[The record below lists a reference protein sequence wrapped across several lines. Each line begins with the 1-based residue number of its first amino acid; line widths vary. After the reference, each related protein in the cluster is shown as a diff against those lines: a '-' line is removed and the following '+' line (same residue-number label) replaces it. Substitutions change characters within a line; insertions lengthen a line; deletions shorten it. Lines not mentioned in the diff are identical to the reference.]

1 MRAIGVAPVALLGA
15 AALALTAP
23 SAAAYGTTSG
33 GASSATGFTVTPSV
47 IAPGSQVTLAA
58 RGCSTTA
65 TAGSAVF
72 DTVTI
77 PAGGTRAA
85 TVDWDAR
92 PGASYEVTFI
102 CSTSPDPTAKS
113 GLTIA
118 AAPAPAG
125 ATRPAAAPAGA
136 QGGLGGGIGT
146 MNTVQIAVG
155 AASAV
160 AVVAGSALVAR
171 RRRERRSH

>member
-15 AALALTAP
+15 AVLALTAP
-23 SAAAYGTTSG
+23 SATAYAATSG

-47 IAPGSQVTLAA
+47 ITPGSRVTLAA

-65 TAGSAVF
+65 TAGSGVF

-77 PAGGTRAA
+77 PAGGSVSA

-92 PGASYEVTFI
+92 PGASYEVTFN
-102 CSTSPDPTAKS
+102 CGTSSDSTAKS

-118 AAPAPAG
+118 AAPAPT
-125 ATRPAAAPAGA
+125 TRSTVAAAGP
-136 QGGLGGGIGT
+136 QGGPGDAIGT
-146 MNTVQIAVG
+146 MNGVKIAAG
-155 AASAV
+155 AALAV
-160 AVVAGSALVAR
+160 AAAAGAVQAAR
-171 RRRERRSH
+171 RRRESRSH

>member
-47 IAPGSQVTLAA
+47 IPPGSQVTLAA

-77 PAGGTRAA
+77 PAGGTGAA

-118 AAPAPAG
+118 AAPAPA
-125 ATRPAAAPAGA
+125 TRPAVAPAGA

-146 MNTVQIAVG
+146 MNTVEIAAG
-155 AASAV
+155 AASAT
-160 AVVAGSALVAR
+160 AVVAGSVLVAR

>member
-47 IAPGSQVTLAA
+47 ISPGSQVTLAA

-77 PAGGTRAA
+77 PAGGTGVA

-118 AAPAPAG
+118 AAPARAS
-125 ATRPAAAPAGA
+125 RPAVAPAGA

-146 MNTVQIAVG
+146 MNRVEIAAG
-155 AASAV
+155 AASAM
-160 AVVAGSALVAR
+160 AAVAGSVLVAR

>member
-23 SAAAYGTTSG
+23 SATASGTKSG
-33 GASSATGFTVTPSV
+33 GAPSATGFTVTPSV
-47 IAPGSQVTLAA
+47 IAPGSRVTLAA

-77 PAGGTRAA
+77 PAGGTGAA

-113 GLTIA
+113 RLTIA

-125 ATRPAAAPAGA
+125 RPAVAPAGT

-146 MNTVQIAVG
+146 MDAAEIAAG
-155 AASAV
+155 A
-160 AVVAGSALVAR
+160 AVVAAAAGAVLVAR

>member
-1 MRAIGVAPVALLGA
+1 MRIHVAPVALLGV

-23 SAAAYGTTSG
+23 AAIAYGATSG

-47 IAPGSQVTLAA
+47 ITPGSQVTLAA

-65 TAGSAVF
+65 TAGSGVF

-77 PAGGTRAA
+77 PRGGTVAA

-102 CSTSPDPTAKS
+102 CNTSPDSPAKS

-118 AAPAPAG
+118 AASGTPTTGSKVAQAG
-125 ATRPAAAPAGA
+125 V

-146 MNTVQIAVG
+146 MNATRIAAG
-155 AASAV
+155 TAL
-160 AVVAGSALVAR
+160 AVVAAAGAVHVAR
-171 RRRERRSH
+171 RRRESRSH

>member
-47 IAPGSQVTLAA
+47 ISPGSQVTLAA

-102 CSTSPDPTAKS
+102 CSTSHDPTAKS

-118 AAPAPAG
+118 AAPARAS
-125 ATRPAAAPAGA
+125 RPAVAPAGA

-146 MNTVQIAVG
+146 MNTVEIAAG
-155 AASAV
+155 AASAM
-160 AVVAGSALVAR
+160 AVVVGSVLVAR

>member
-23 SAAAYGTTSG
+23 SATAYAATSG

-47 IAPGSQVTLAA
+47 ITPGSRVTLAA

-65 TAGSAVF
+65 TAGSGVF

-77 PAGGTRAA
+77 PAGGSVSA

-92 PGASYEVTFI
+92 PGASYEVTFN
-102 CSTSPDPTAKS
+102 CGTSSGSAAKS

-118 AAPAPAG
+118 AAPAPTARPTVAAAGPQGGPGDATGTTNGVKIAAG
-125 ATRPAAAPAGA
+125 AALAVAAAAGA
-136 QGGLGGGIGT
+136 
-146 MNTVQIAVG
+146 VQ
-155 AASAV
+155 
-160 AVVAGSALVAR
+160 VAR
-171 RRRERRSH
+171 RRGESRSH

>member
-23 SAAAYGTTSG
+23 FAIAYGATSG

-47 IAPGSQVTLAA
+47 ITPGSRVTLAA

-65 TAGSAVF
+65 TAGSGVF

-77 PAGGTRAA
+77 PAGGSVSA

-92 PGASYEVTFI
+92 PGASYEVTFN
-102 CSTSPDPTAKS
+102 CGTSSDSTAKS

-118 AAPAPAG
+118 AAPAPTTRSTVAAAGPQGGTGDAVGTTNGVKIAAG
-125 ATRPAAAPAGA
+125 AALAVAAAAG
-136 QGGLGGGIGT
+136 G
-146 MNTVQIAVG
+146 VR
-155 AASAV
+155 
-160 AVVAGSALVAR
+160 VAR
-171 RRRERRSH
+171 RRGESRSH